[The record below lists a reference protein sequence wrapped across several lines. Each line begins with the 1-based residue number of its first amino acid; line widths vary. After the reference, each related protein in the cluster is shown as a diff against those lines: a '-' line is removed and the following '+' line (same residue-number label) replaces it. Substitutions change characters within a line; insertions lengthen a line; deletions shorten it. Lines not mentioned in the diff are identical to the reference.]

1 MSQTE
6 GSSNKDSKNYLST
19 WPVLEETTVISSTCQ
34 PPCSGPIISPAKGPS
49 SGPTNKE
56 TRLEN
61 GKLVTKETRLDNENL
76 VTVDLHSQLVQLSC
90 FDAEHVH
97 IVAASLCGYNTADYR
112 VTSGIGL

>member
-1 MSQTE
+1 M
-6 GSSNKDSKNYLST
+6 
-19 WPVLEETTVISSTCQ
+19 ISSTCQ